1 MKARILIPLKQSNY
15 NYLNTLLLALV
26 GSKELVEQWWQSPNR
41 AFEMQYPRDVD
52 LDRVT
57 IYLEN
62 ASFR

>member
-41 AFEMQYPRDVD
+41 AFEMQCPRDVD